1 MTRCPAGRQVIRMLA
16 NNNRKVIDRMAAGSL
31 KHNRGRNLIIFL
43 SIVLA
48 SFMLFS
54 IFTVGI
60 TYFQMQKVQNIRLN
74 GGEYD
79 AVLYGITPEQREKC
93 ENDPDI
99 RRAGILAL
107 SGYLES
113 TQGDDTVE
121 AACIWCDPVLWDEIM
136 APAREWVK
144 GTYPQEEDQV
154 MVTEEGLEKAGLA
167 GLTVGDH
174 FRAGYRDGDGNLM
187 DKEFEISGIWEGYGT
202 KSAFYVSEAFY
213 LQSGS
218 DISEATCGRYHLD
231 FDKKIMTKS
240 EQDAFIES
248 LDLGKQQAL
257 FFTSEL
263 GYSLPIFF
271 GLCGLV
277 LVTCLC
283 AYLLIYNILYLSVA
297 GNVRYYGLLQTVG
310 MTGLQ
315 IRRLIRRQMMI
326 LGCSGILCGLITG
339 SLVSFLLF
347 PSVIRALGIRAR
359 EAGEIQISLNPAV
372 LLLAV
377 ALTGLTICLGSRK
390 PVKLAVSIS
399 PLEAAGYRPAQ
410 GKMGG
415 RKTKKGRLLRRM
427 AWDQIWK
434 DKKKSLVIMTS
445 LAAALS
451 VFLCIST
458 LLESQA
464 ARTIVTNHMNND
476 ITITNDSLRK
486 EDPEDHR
493 DVLTASFMEDLEH
506 LDGVS
511 AVYPLFYG
519 QITVPWEPDFAEQWM
534 EEFYAKWMMIPYE
547 EDRSEYQQHPENF
560 GSVILGISEE
570 EFPYLQEVVDTTLDR
585 EDFLSGKSCVLYRN
599 GLELTME
606 NLAGTQVTCAEYGD
620 SGNTRTFEIA
630 GFTDEGYYT
639 GPMLGDPPTV
649 IVSESV
655 VRDFLE
661 NPWICKAGVRYTQE
675 YDEETES
682 KVLGLIQNSPD
693 GNALSWESK
702 LETLHEVERAQG
714 NMREV
719 GLAIALV
726 LAFIGILNYINT
738 VTGNIQSRQRELAI
752 LESIGMT
759 DRQRNRLL
767 VTEGLFYA
775 VGSLLLT
782 ATLGLGITYLVY
794 QSMNYMMVPFKV
806 PLWPVVGMTVF
817 IVLVCIAI
825 PLAAGRYM
833 AGKGSVMERVRF
845 S

>member
-1 MTRCPAGRQVIRMLA
+1 M
-16 NNNRKVIDRMAAGSL
+16 
-31 KHNRGRNLIIFL
+31 
-43 SIVLA
+43 
-48 SFMLFS
+48 
-54 IFTVGI
+54 
-60 TYFQMQKVQNIRLN
+60 
-74 GGEYD
+74 
-79 AVLYGITPEQREKC
+79 
-93 ENDPDI
+93 
-99 RRAGILAL
+99 
-107 SGYLES
+107 
-113 TQGDDTVE
+113 
-121 AACIWCDPVLWDEIM
+121 
-136 APAREWVK
+136 
-144 GTYPQEEDQV
+144 
-154 MVTEEGLEKAGLA
+154 
-167 GLTVGDH
+167 
-174 FRAGYRDGDGNLM
+174 
-187 DKEFEISGIWEGYGT
+187 
-202 KSAFYVSEAFY
+202 
-213 LQSGS
+213 
-218 DISEATCGRYHLD
+218 
-231 FDKKIMTKS
+231 
-240 EQDAFIES
+240 
-248 LDLGKQQAL
+248 
-257 FFTSEL
+257 
-263 GYSLPIFF
+263 
-271 GLCGLV
+271 
-277 LVTCLC
+277 
-283 AYLLIYNILYLSVA
+283 
-297 GNVRYYGLLQTVG
+297 
-310 MTGLQ
+310 
-315 IRRLIRRQMMI
+315 
-326 LGCSGILCGLITG
+326 
-339 SLVSFLLF
+339 
-347 PSVIRALGIRAR
+347 
-359 EAGEIQISLNPAV
+359 
-372 LLLAV
+372 
-377 ALTGLTICLGSRK
+377 
-390 PVKLAVSIS
+390 
-399 PLEAAGYRPAQ
+399 
-410 GKMGG
+410 
-415 RKTKKGRLLRRM
+415 
-427 AWDQIWK
+427 
-434 DKKKSLVIMTS
+434 
-445 LAAALS
+445 
-451 VFLCIST
+451 
-458 LLESQA
+458 
-464 ARTIVTNHMNND
+464 TNHMNND
-476 ITITNDSLRK
+476 LTITNDSLRK

-511 AVYPLFYG
+511 AVYPLLYG

-649 IVSESV
+649 IVSESA

-719 GLAIALV
+719 GLGIALV
-726 LAFIGILNYINT
+726 LAFIEILNYINT
-738 VTGNIQSRQRELAI
+738 VTGNIQSRLREFAI

-775 VGSLLLT
+775 AGSLLLT
-782 ATLGLGITYLVY
+782 ATLGFGITYLVY

-833 AGKGSVMERVRF
+833 SGKGSVMERVRF

>member
-213 LQSGS
+213 RQSGS
-218 DISEATCGRYHLD
+218 DISEVTCGRYHLD

-271 GLCGLV
+271 GLCGLA

-326 LGCSGILCGLITG
+326 LGCGGILCGLITG

-359 EAGEIQISLNPAV
+359 EAGEIQISLNPA
-372 LLLAV
+372 
-377 ALTGLTICLGSRK
+377 
-390 PVKLAVSIS
+390 
-399 PLEAAGYRPAQ
+399 
-410 GKMGG
+410 
-415 RKTKKGRLLRRM
+415 
-427 AWDQIWK
+427 
-434 DKKKSLVIMTS
+434 
-445 LAAALS
+445 AALS

-476 ITITNDSLRK
+476 LTITNDSLRK

-511 AVYPLFYG
+511 AVYPLLYG

-547 EDRSEYQQHPENF
+547 EDRSEYQQYPENF

-639 GPMLGDPPTV
+639 GPMLGDPPTI

-719 GLAIALV
+719 GLGIALV

-775 VGSLLLT
+775 AGSLLLT

-794 QSMNYMMVPFKV
+794 QSMNYMMVPFTV
-806 PLWPVVGMTVF
+806 PLWPVVGMTLF

-833 AGKGSVMERVRF
+833 SGKGSVMERVRL

>member
-1 MTRCPAGRQVIRMLA
+1 MLA

-31 KHNRGRNLIIFL
+31 KHNRGRNRIIFL

-79 AVLYGITPEQREKC
+79 AVMYGITPEQREKC

-99 RRAGILAL
+99 RRVGILAL
-107 SGYLES
+107 SGYLEA

-121 AACIWCDPVLWDEIM
+121 AACIWCDPVLWDEMM

-144 GTYPQEEDQV
+144 GTYPREENQV

-167 GLTVGDH
+167 GLTVGDR
-174 FRAGYRDGDGNLM
+174 FRARYRDGDGNLL

-202 KSAFYVSEAFY
+202 KSAFYVSETFY
-213 LQSGS
+213 RKSGC
-218 DISEATCGRYHLD
+218 DISEVTCGRYHLD
-231 FDKKIMTKS
+231 FDRVIMTKG
-240 EQDAFIES
+240 EQEAFIES
-248 LDLGKQQAL
+248 MDLGKQQAV
-257 FFTSEL
+257 FFTGDL

-310 MTGLQ
+310 MTGRQ
-315 IRRLIRRQMMI
+315 IRRLIRRQMTI
-326 LGCSGILCGLITG
+326 LGCGGIVCGLIMG
-339 SLVSFLLF
+339 SLVSFFLF

-359 EAGEIQISLNPAV
+359 EAGEIQISLHPMVLVLTVALAV
-372 LLLAV
+372 L
-377 ALTGLTICLGSRK
+377 TIYLGSRK

-410 GKMGG
+410 GKTGG
-415 RKTKKGRLLRRM
+415 RKRRKGGLLFRL

-445 LAAALS
+445 LAAGLS

-486 EDPEDHR
+486 EDEEEHR
-493 DVLTASFMEDLEH
+493 DILSASFMEELSR

-511 AVYPLFYG
+511 AVYPLLYG
-519 QITVPWEPDFAEQWM
+519 QITVPWEPDFADQWM
-534 EEFYAKWMMIPYE
+534 EEFYDKWMMIPYE
-547 EDRSEYQQHPENF
+547 EDRSEYQQYPENF

-570 EFPYLQEVVDTTLDR
+570 EFPYLQEVTDTTLDR
-585 EDFLSGKSCVLYRN
+585 EAFLSGKSCVLYRN
-599 GLELTME
+599 GVELTME
-606 NLAGTQVTCAEYGD
+606 KLEGKQVTCAEYGD
-620 SGNTRTFEIA
+620 RGNTRTFEIA

-639 GPMLGDPPTV
+639 GPMLGTLPTI

-655 VRDFLE
+655 VRDFVE
-661 NPWICKAGVRYTQE
+661 NPRICKIGVRYTKE
-675 YDEETES
+675 YDENTEHE
-682 KVLGLIQNSPD
+682 VLALVQSNPD
-693 GNALSWESK
+693 GNALSWDSK
-702 LETLHEVERAQG
+702 LETLQEVKRAQG

-719 GLAIALV
+719 GLGIALI
-726 LAFIGILNYINT
+726 LALIGILNYINT

-759 DRQRNRLL
+759 DRQRNRIL
-767 VTEGLFYA
+767 VTEGLLYA
-775 VGSLLLT
+775 AGSLLLT

-794 QSMNYMMVPFKV
+794 QSMNYMMVPFSV
-806 PLWPVVGMTVF
+806 PFWPAAVMTAF
-817 IVLVCIAI
+817 LILVCILI
-825 PLAAGRYM
+825 PLAAGKYM
-833 AGKGSVMERVRF
+833 TGKGSVMERVRL